1 MTYYFVELFIFF
13 RLVIEDVYCLQ
24 FIFHYTKGMLYVN
37 INSKKKNNLEIKKL
51 KYTFLPVLDADVEES
66 CLSTIF
72 HFSQFYENSS
82 LKVIKQ
88 TFPS

>member
-13 RLVIEDVYCLQ
+13 RLVVEDVYCLQ

-37 INSKKKNNLEIKKL
+37 IK
-51 KYTFLPVLDADVEES
+51 
-66 CLSTIF
+66 
-72 HFSQFYENSS
+72 FYENSP